1 MRPFRETGAV
11 LACRMLN
18 PKPLRGPNTG
28 DRPSIGRAELQIA
41 VTIDC
46 LDADLMLFALPV
58 HGQLDRDPGF
68 APAPQRAIK
77 ISQIADLRPVDRDHP
92 VAMLDSAAAAGPSGA
107 TRRTTSWPSRSWRL
121 APSHGRAEDGR
132 PSAIRSPIT
141 GSSRSIGKNILPGN
155 PLSASPT
162 ISDPIPASLPSGAI
176 NPAPLQAGWGGAEQ
190 IASSG
195 PITGKGL
202 AGDHD
207 IQQNQAEKAPN
218 MYCAPCAKFMMLSG
232 PKMTARASAS
242 H

>member
-1 MRPFRETGAV
+1 MRRFRETGAV

-58 HGQLDRDPGF
+58 HGQLDRDPGLR
-68 APAPQRAIK
+68 PAPQRAIK
-77 ISQIADLRPVDRDHP
+77 IAQIADLRPVDRDHP

-162 ISDPIPASLPSGAI
+162 DQRSDPGELAIGRDQPGA
-176 NPAPLQAGWGGAEQ
+176 APGGMGWGGADRVFPAQ
-190 IASSG
+190 
-195 PITGKGL
+195 
-202 AGDHD
+202 
-207 IQQNQAEKAPN
+207 
-218 MYCAPCAKFMMLSG
+218 
-232 PKMTARASAS
+232 
-242 H
+242 